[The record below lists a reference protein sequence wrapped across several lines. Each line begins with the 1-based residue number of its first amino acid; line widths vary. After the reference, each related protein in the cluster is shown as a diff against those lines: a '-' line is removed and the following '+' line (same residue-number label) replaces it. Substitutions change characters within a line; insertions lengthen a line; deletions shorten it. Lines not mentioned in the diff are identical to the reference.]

1 LRRLFLTILFLIFS
15 AVLPIAAHPQST
27 PNNTPS
33 TCDSLRASKAKVY
46 GFHPAQL
53 NESQIDAKG
62 KELDAFWKQVQA
74 AGPEGAACLKVMLA
88 AETTDHNFQ
97 FDAGQVLYQMDP
109 TPDSLKIIRDAIAQ
123 ADFQETDPAS
133 YLSLALALSQQGV
146 DIQPLAAR
154 LLRYPNATIHIS
166 EHALDLDADT
176 AALFL
181 YGSMPPAQAT
191 SALIAEL
198 QAPELFV
205 RSAAAHLLAEQ
216 LNEDAFRTLSRWDGV
231 DKIEEEYRRN
241 DVHAVLKYQPPDPAD
256 LAQPKFTREQ
266 VLKVISALPHTRKE
280 FDDAM
285 STRGAAFD
293 KKLHDA
299 NLTQDQLTKA
309 VADSEPIYGIANHT
323 AFFNSAIATLQPEDF
338 NTLQDARRKA
348 LFDVSDECLE
358 EYLAF
363 TQLMIHLINKL
374 DLYKGYRA
382 HQAFSEHTAQGSRVL
397 SSS

>member
-1 LRRLFLTILFLIFS
+1 MLLVA
-15 AVLPIAAHPQST
+15 AVPIAAHPQSS
-27 PNNTPS
+27 PNENPS
-33 TCDSLRASKAKVY
+33 TCESLRASKVKVY

-53 NESQIDAKG
+53 NESQIEAKG

-74 AGPEGAACLKVMLA
+74 AGPDGAACLRIMLA

-97 FDAGQVLYQMDP
+97 FDAGEVLYQMGP
-109 TPDSLKIIRDAIAQ
+109 SPESLTIIRDAIAQ
-123 ADFQETDPAS
+123 ADFQETDPAN
-133 YLSLALALSQQGV
+133 YLSLALALSYAGV

-154 LLRYPNATIHIS
+154 LLRYPNAFIHIS

-181 YGSMPPAQAT
+181 YGSMPATQAT
-191 SALIAEL
+191 SALTAEL

-216 LNEDAFRTLSRWDGV
+216 LNEDAFRTLSRWDGI
-231 DKIEEEYRRN
+231 DKIEEDYRRS
-241 DVHAVLKYQPPDPAD
+241 DVHAILKYQAPDPTE

-266 VLKVISALPHTRKE
+266 VLKIIAALPRTRKE
-280 FDDAM
+280 FDNTM

-299 NLTQDQLTKA
+299 NLTPEQLTKA
-309 VADSEPIYGIANHT
+309 IADSEPIYGIADHT
-323 AFFNSAIATLQPEDF
+323 AFLNSAVATLQPEDF
-338 NTLQDARRKA
+338 KILQDARRRSI
-348 LFDVSDECLE
+348 LNVSDESLE

-363 TQLMIHLINKL
+363 TQLMIRLINKL
-374 DLYKGYRA
+374 DLYKDFRA
-382 HQAFSEHTAQGSRVL
+382 P
-397 SSS
+397 

>member
-1 LRRLFLTILFLIFS
+1 MRRLLLSFSILFSS
-15 AVLPIAAHPQST
+15 AALPSPAHPQAA
-27 PNNTPS
+27 PEDKPS
-33 TCDSLRASKAKVY
+33 TCDSLRAAKAKVY

-53 NESQIDAKG
+53 DEAQIDAKG
-62 KELDAFWKQVQA
+62 KELDAFWKQLQS
-74 AGPEGAACLKVMLA
+74 AGPEGAACLKLMLA

-109 TPDSLKIIRDAIAQ
+109 SPDSLKVVRDAIAQ
-123 ADFQETDPAS
+123 ADFQETDPAN
-133 YLSLALALSQQGV
+133 YLSLALALSQAGV

-166 EHALDLDADT
+166 EPSLDLDADT

-181 YGSMPPAQAT
+181 YGSMPAAQAT
-191 SALIAEL
+191 SALISEL

-216 LNEDAFRTLSRWDGV
+216 LNEESFRTLSRWGGIG
-231 DKIEEEYRRN
+231 KIEEEYRRN
-241 DVHAVLKYQPPDPAD
+241 DIHTVIKYQPPDPAD

-266 VLKVISALPHTRKE
+266 VLKIIAALPHTRKE
-280 FDDAM
+280 FDDTM

-299 NLTQDQLTKA
+299 NLTQEQLTKA
-309 VADSEPIYGIANHT
+309 VADSEPIYGIADHT
-323 AFFNSAIATLQPEDF
+323 AFINSAVATLLPEDF
-338 NTLQDARRKA
+338 NTLQDTRHKS
-348 LFDVSDECLE
+348 LFNVSDESLE

-363 TQLMIHLINKL
+363 TQLMIRLINKL
-374 DLYKGYRA
+374 DLYKAYRI
-382 HQAFSEHTAQGSRVL
+382 H
-397 SSS
+397 

>member
-1 LRRLFLTILFLIFS
+1 MFLLAAPPL
-15 AVLPIAAHPQST
+15 AAHPQSA
-27 PNNTPS
+27 PSEKPS
-33 TCDSLRASKAKVY
+33 TCDSLRASKSKVY

-53 NESQIDAKG
+53 NESQIEAKG
-62 KELDAFWKQVQA
+62 KELDSFWKQVQA
-74 AGPEGAACLKVMLA
+74 AGPEGTACLKVMLA
-88 AETTDHNFQ
+88 VETTDHNFQ

-109 TPDSLKIIRDAIAQ
+109 SPDSLKIVRDAIAQ
-123 ADFQETDPAS
+123 ADFKETDPAN
-133 YLSLALALSQQGV
+133 YLSLALALSQAGV

-181 YGSMPPAQAT
+181 YGSMPAAQAT
-191 SALIAEL
+191 SALTAEL

-241 DVHAVLKYQPPDPAD
+241 DIHTVLKYQPPDTAD

-266 VLKVISALPHTRKE
+266 VVKVIAALPHTRKE
-280 FDDAM
+280 FDAAM

-309 VADSEPIYGIANHT
+309 VADSEPVYGIANHT
-323 AFFNSAIATLQPEDF
+323 AFLNSAVATLQPEDYK
-338 NTLQDARRKA
+338 TLQDARRKA
-348 LFDVSDECLE
+348 IFDLSDESLE

-363 TQLMIHLINKL
+363 TQLMIRLINKL
-374 DLYKGYRA
+374 DLYKDYRA
-382 HQAFSEHTAQGSRVL
+382 H
-397 SSS
+397 

>member
-1 LRRLFLTILFLIFS
+1 MRRFFL
-15 AVLPIAAHPQST
+15 AVLLLLLSAALPVSVHPQS
-27 PNNTPS
+27 PPDEKPS
-33 TCDSLRASKAKVY
+33 TCDTLRASKSKVY

-62 KELDAFWKQVQA
+62 KELAAFWKQVQD

-97 FDAGQVLYQMDP
+97 FDAGEVLYQMDP
-109 TPDSLKIIRDAIAQ
+109 SPDSLKIVRDAIAQ
-123 ADFQETDPAS
+123 ADFQETDPAN
-133 YLSLALALSQQGV
+133 YLSLALALSQAGV

-154 LLRYPNATIHIS
+154 LLRYPNAAMHIS
-166 EHALDLDADT
+166 EQALDLDADT

-181 YGSMPPAQAT
+181 YGSMPSTQAT
-191 SALIAEL
+191 NALIAEL

-216 LNEDAFRTLSRWDGV
+216 LNQDAFRTLSRWDGV

-241 DVHAVLKYQPPDPAD
+241 DIQAVLKYQPPDPAE

-266 VLKVISALPHTRKE
+266 VLKIIAALPHTRKE

-285 STRGAAFD
+285 STRGATFD

-299 NLTQDQLTKA
+299 NLTPEQLTA
-309 VADSEPIYGIANHT
+309 AAAGSEPIYGIAGHT
-323 AFFNSAIATLQPEDF
+323 AFLNSAVATLLPEDF
-338 NTLQDARRKA
+338 KTLQDARRKA
-348 LFDVSDECLE
+348 LFNVSDESLE

-363 TQLMIHLINKL
+363 TQLMIRLINKL
-374 DLYKGYRA
+374 DLYKDYRA
-382 HQAFSEHTAQGSRVL
+382 H
-397 SSS
+397 

>member
-1 LRRLFLTILFLIFS
+1 LRRLFLTILLILS
-15 AVLPIAAHPQST
+15 TATLPIPSRAQSA
-27 PNNTPS
+27 PSDAPS
-33 TCDSLRASKAKVY
+33 TCDSLRAAKSKVY

-53 NESQIDAKG
+53 DEAQIDAKG
-62 KELDAFWKQVQA
+62 KELDAFWKQLQA
-74 AGPEGAACLKVMLA
+74 AGPEGAACLKLMLA

-109 TPDSLKIIRDAIAQ
+109 SPDSLEIVRDAIAQ
-123 ADFQETDPAS
+123 ADFQETDPAN
-133 YLSLALALSQQGV
+133 YLSLSLGLSQAGV

-166 EHALDLDADT
+166 EHSLDLEADT

-181 YGSMPPAQAT
+181 YGSMPAAQAT
-191 SALIAEL
+191 SALTAEL

-216 LNEDAFRTLSRWDGV
+216 LNEEAFRTLNRWDGV
-231 DKIEEEYRRN
+231 EKIEEEYRRN
-241 DVHAVLKYQPPDPAD
+241 DIHTVLKYQPTDPAD

-266 VLKVISALPHTRKE
+266 VLKIIAALPHTRKE

-299 NLTQDQLTKA
+299 NLTQEQLTKA
-309 VADSEPIYGIANHT
+309 VADSEPIYGIADHP
-323 AFFNSAIATLQPEDF
+323 AFLNSAVATLLPEDF
-338 NTLQDARRKA
+338 NALQDARRKS
-348 LFDVSDECLE
+348 LFDVSDESLE

-363 TQLMIHLINKL
+363 TQLMIRLMNKL
-374 DLYKGYRA
+374 DLYKAYRT
-382 HQAFSEHTAQGSRVL
+382 H
-397 SSS
+397 

>member
-1 LRRLFLTILFLIFS
+1 LQRLFLAILFLFLL
-15 AVLPIAAHPQST
+15 AAPPLAAHPQSA
-27 PNNTPS
+27 PSEKPS
-33 TCDSLRASKAKVY
+33 TCDSLRASKSKVY

-53 NESQIDAKG
+53 NESQIEAKG
-62 KELDAFWKQVQA
+62 KELDSFWKQVQA

-109 TPDSLKIIRDAIAQ
+109 SPDSLKIVRDAIAQ
-123 ADFQETDPAS
+123 ADFKETDPAN
-133 YLSLALALSQQGV
+133 YLSLALALSQAGV

-181 YGSMPPAQAT
+181 YGSMPAAQAT
-191 SALIAEL
+191 SALTAEL

-216 LNEDAFRTLSRWDGV
+216 LNEEAFRTLSRWDGV

-241 DVHAVLKYQPPDPAD
+241 DIHTVLKYQPPDTAD

-266 VLKVISALPHTRKE
+266 VVKVIAALPHTRKE
-280 FDDAM
+280 FDAAM
-285 STRGAAFD
+285 STRRAAFD

-299 NLTQDQLTKA
+299 NLTQEQLTKA
-309 VADSEPIYGIANHT
+309 VTDSEPVYGIANHT
-323 AFFNSAIATLQPEDF
+323 AFLNSAVATLQPEDF
-338 NTLQDARRKA
+338 KTLQDARRKA
-348 LFDVSDECLE
+348 IFDVSDESLE

-363 TQLMIHLINKL
+363 TQLMIRLINKL
-374 DLYKGYRA
+374 DLYKDYRA
-382 HQAFSEHTAQGSRVL
+382 H
-397 SSS
+397 

>member
-1 LRRLFLTILFLIFS
+1 LRRLFLTILLILCT
-15 AVLPIAAHPQST
+15 ATLPIPSRAQSA
-27 PNNTPS
+27 PSDAPS
-33 TCDSLRASKAKVY
+33 TCDSLRAAKSKVY

-53 NESQIDAKG
+53 DEAQIDAKG
-62 KELDAFWKQVQA
+62 KELDAFWKQLQA
-74 AGPEGAACLKVMLA
+74 AGPEGAACLKLMLA

-109 TPDSLKIIRDAIAQ
+109 SPDSLEIVRDAIAQ
-123 ADFQETDPAS
+123 ADFQETDPAN
-133 YLSLALALSQQGV
+133 YLSLSLGLSQAGV

-166 EHALDLDADT
+166 EHSLDLEADT

-181 YGSMPPAQAT
+181 YGSMPAAQAT
-191 SALIAEL
+191 SALTAEL

-216 LNEDAFRTLSRWDGV
+216 LNEEAFRTLNRWDGV
-231 DKIEEEYRRN
+231 EKIEEEYRRN
-241 DVHAVLKYQPPDPAD
+241 DIHTVLKYQPTDPAD

-266 VLKVISALPHTRKE
+266 VLKIIAALPHTRKE

-299 NLTQDQLTKA
+299 NLTQEQLTKA
-309 VADSEPIYGIANHT
+309 VADSEPIYGIADHP
-323 AFFNSAIATLQPEDF
+323 AFLNSAVATLLPEDF
-338 NTLQDARRKA
+338 NALQDARRKS
-348 LFDVSDECLE
+348 LFDVSDESLE

-363 TQLMIHLINKL
+363 TQLMIRLMNKL
-374 DLYKGYRA
+374 DLYKAYRT
-382 HQAFSEHTAQGSRVL
+382 H
-397 SSS
+397 

>member
-1 LRRLFLTILFLIFS
+1 LRRLFLAILLLHLS
-15 AVLPIAAHPQST
+15 AALPVAAQSQSSA
-27 PNNTPS
+27 NDKPS
-33 TCDSLRASKAKVY
+33 ICDSLRASKSKVY

-53 NESQIDAKG
+53 NETQIEAKG

-97 FDAGQVLYQMDP
+97 FDAGEVLYQMDP
-109 TPDSLKIIRDAIAQ
+109 SPDSLKIVRDAIAQ
-123 ADFQETDPAS
+123 ADFQETDPAN
-133 YLSLALALSQQGV
+133 YLSLALALSQADV

-181 YGSMPPAQAT
+181 YGSMPAAQAT
-191 SALIAEL
+191 NALIAEL

-231 DKIEEEYRRN
+231 DKVEEEYRRN
-241 DVHAVLKYQPPDPAD
+241 DIHTVLKYQPPDPAE

-266 VLKVISALPHTRKE
+266 ILKVIASLPHTRKE

-299 NLTQDQLTKA
+299 NLTPEQLSKA
-309 VADSEPIYGIANHT
+309 VAESEPIYGIADHT
-323 AFFNSAIATLQPEDF
+323 AFLNSAVATLQPEDF
-338 NTLQDARRKA
+338 KTLQDARRKA
-348 LFDVSDECLE
+348 IFDVSDENLE

-363 TQLMIHLINKL
+363 TQLMIRLINKL
-374 DLYKGYRA
+374 DVYKDYRT
-382 HQAFSEHTAQGSRVL
+382 H
-397 SSS
+397 

>member
-1 LRRLFLTILFLIFS
+1 LFLLAAPPL
-15 AVLPIAAHPQST
+15 AAHPQSA
-27 PNNTPS
+27 PSEKPS
-33 TCDSLRASKAKVY
+33 TCDSLRASKSKVY

-53 NESQIDAKG
+53 NESQIEAKG
-62 KELDAFWKQVQA
+62 KELDSFWKQVQA

-109 TPDSLKIIRDAIAQ
+109 SPDSLKIVRDAIAQ
-123 ADFQETDPAS
+123 ADFKETDPAN
-133 YLSLALALSQQGV
+133 YLSLALALSQAGV

-181 YGSMPPAQAT
+181 YGSMPAAQAT
-191 SALIAEL
+191 SALTAEL

-216 LNEDAFRTLSRWDGV
+216 LNEEAFRTLSRWDGV
-231 DKIEEEYRRN
+231 DKIEEEYRRS

-266 VLKVISALPHTRKE
+266 VVKVIAALPHTRKE
-280 FDDAM
+280 FDAAM
-285 STRGAAFD
+285 STRRAAFD

-299 NLTQDQLTKA
+299 NLTQEQLTKA
-309 VADSEPIYGIANHT
+309 VTDSEPVYGIANHT
-323 AFFNSAIATLQPEDF
+323 AFLNSAVATLQPEDF
-338 NTLQDARRKA
+338 KTLQDARRKVI
-348 LFDVSDECLE
+348 FDVSDESLE

-363 TQLMIHLINKL
+363 TQLMIRLINKL
-374 DLYKGYRA
+374 DLYKDYRA
-382 HQAFSEHTAQGSRVL
+382 H
-397 SSS
+397 

>member
-1 LRRLFLTILFLIFS
+1 MRRIFLATLFLLVS
-15 AVLPIAAHPQST
+15 AVLPVAASPQAV
-27 PNNTPS
+27 PNDKPS
-33 TCDSLRASKAKVY
+33 ACDLLRASKSKAY

-62 KELDAFWKQVQA
+62 KELEAFWKQVRA
-74 AGPEGAACLKVMLA
+74 AGPDGAACLKVMLT

-97 FDAGQVLYQMDP
+97 FDAGEILYQMDP
-109 TPDSLKIIRDAIAQ
+109 SLDSLKIVRDAIAQ
-123 ADFQETDPAS
+123 ADFQETDPAN
-133 YLSLALALSQQGV
+133 YLSLALALSQAGV

-191 SALIAEL
+191 NALIAEL
-198 QAPELFV
+198 QAPELFM

-216 LNEDAFRTLSRWDGV
+216 LNEGSFRTLSRWDGV

-241 DVHAVLKYQPPDPAD
+241 DVQAVLKYQPPDPAD
-256 LAQPKFTREQ
+256 FVQPEFTREQ
-266 VLKVISALPHTRKE
+266 VLKIIASLPHTRKE
-280 FDDAM
+280 FDEVM
-285 STRGAAFD
+285 NTRGAAFD

-299 NLTQDQLTKA
+299 NLTPEQLTKA
-309 VADSEPIYGIANHT
+309 VADSEPIYGIAGHT
-323 AFFNSAIATLQPEDF
+323 AFLNSAVATLLPGDF
-338 NTLQDARRKA
+338 KTLQDARRKA
-348 LFDVSDECLE
+348 LFDVSDESLE

-363 TQLMIHLINKL
+363 TQLMIRLINKL
-374 DLYKGYRA
+374 DLYKDYRA
-382 HQAFSEHTAQGSRVL
+382 H
-397 SSS
+397 

>member
-1 LRRLFLTILFLIFS
+1 LRRLSLAILFFLLS
-15 AVLPIAAHPQST
+15 AALPVAAQPQSSA
-27 PNNTPS
+27 NDKPS
-33 TCDSLRASKAKVY
+33 ICDSLRASKSKVY

-53 NESQIDAKG
+53 NESQIEAKG

-97 FDAGQVLYQMDP
+97 FDAGEVLYQMDP
-109 TPDSLKIIRDAIAQ
+109 SPDSLKIVRDAIAQ
-123 ADFQETDPAS
+123 ADFQETDPAN
-133 YLSLALALSQQGV
+133 YLSLALALSQAGV

-181 YGSMPPAQAT
+181 YGSMPAAQAT
-191 SALIAEL
+191 NALIAEL

-216 LNEDAFRTLSRWDGV
+216 LNEDAFRTLSRWGGV
-231 DKIEEEYRRN
+231 DKVEEEYRRN
-241 DVHAVLKYQPPDPAD
+241 DIHTVLKYQPPDAAE

-266 VLKVISALPHTRKE
+266 ILKVIASLPHTRKE
-280 FDDAM
+280 FDEAM

-299 NLTQDQLTKA
+299 NLTPEQLAKA
-309 VADSEPIYGIANHT
+309 VADSEPIYGIAGHT
-323 AFFNSAIATLQPEDF
+323 AFLNSAVATLQPEDLKI
-338 NTLQDARRKA
+338 LQDARRKA
-348 LFDVSDECLE
+348 IFNVSDESLE

-363 TQLMIHLINKL
+363 TQLMIRLINKL
-374 DLYKGYRA
+374 DLYKDYRT
-382 HQAFSEHTAQGSRVL
+382 H
-397 SSS
+397 

>member
-1 LRRLFLTILFLIFS
+1 MRRLLLSIPILLFS
-15 AVLPIAAHPQST
+15 AASPFAAHPQSAPT
-27 PNNTPS
+27 DTPS
-33 TCDSLRASKAKVY
+33 TCDSLRAAKSKVY

-53 NESQIDAKG
+53 DEAQIDAKG
-62 KELDAFWKQVQA
+62 KELDAFWKQLQA
-74 AGPEGAACLKVMLA
+74 AGPEGAACLKLMLA

-109 TPDSLKIIRDAIAQ
+109 SPDSLKIIRDAIAQ
-123 ADFQETDPAS
+123 ADFQETDPAN
-133 YLSLALALSQQGV
+133 YLSLALALSQAGV

-166 EHALDLDADT
+166 EHSLDLDADT

-181 YGSMPPAQAT
+181 YGSMPAAQAT
-191 SALIAEL
+191 SALTAEL

-216 LNEDAFRTLSRWDGV
+216 LNEDAFRTLSRWDSV
-231 DKIEEEYRRN
+231 EKIEEEYRRN
-241 DVHAVLKYQPPDPAD
+241 DIHTVLKYQPPDPAD

-266 VLKVISALPHTRKE
+266 VLKIIGNLPHTRKE

-299 NLTQDQLTKA
+299 NLTQEQMTKA
-309 VADSEPIYGIANHT
+309 VAESEPIYGIADHT
-323 AFFNSAIATLQPEDF
+323 AFLNSAVATLLPEDF
-338 NTLQDARRKA
+338 NTLQDARRKS
-348 LFDVSDECLE
+348 LFDVSDESLE

-363 TQLMIHLINKL
+363 TRLMIRLMNKL
-374 DLYKGYRA
+374 DLYKAYRT
-382 HQAFSEHTAQGSRVL
+382 H
-397 SSS
+397 

>member
-1 LRRLFLTILFLIFS
+1 MLS
-15 AVLPIAAHPQST
+15 WAALPITASPQAPPS
-27 PNNTPS
+27 NNAS
-33 TCDSLRASKAKVY
+33 TCDALRASKSKVY

-53 NESQIDAKG
+53 NESQIEAKG

-74 AGPEGAACLKVMLA
+74 AGPDGSACLKVMLA

-97 FDAGQVLYQMDP
+97 FDAGQVLYEMDP
-109 TPDSLKIIRDAIAQ
+109 SPDSLKIVRDAIAQ
-123 ADFQETDPAS
+123 ADFQETDAAN
-133 YLSLALALSQQGV
+133 YLSLALALSQSGV

-154 LLRYPNATIHIS
+154 LLRYPNAVIHIS
-166 EHALDLDADT
+166 DHALDLDADT

-181 YGSMPPAQAT
+181 YGSMPAAEAT
-191 SALIAEL
+191 NALIAEL

-241 DVHAVLKYQPPDPAD
+241 DVHAVLHYQPPDPAD

-266 VLKVISALPHTRKE
+266 VLKVIAALPHTREE
-280 FDDAM
+280 FDSTM

-299 NLTQDQLTKA
+299 NLTQEQLTKA
-309 VADSEPIYGIANHT
+309 VAESEPIYGIANHT
-323 AFFNSAIATLQPEDF
+323 AFLNSAVATLLPEDYK
-338 NTLQDARRKA
+338 TLQDARRKA
-348 LFDVSDECLE
+348 IFDVSDESLE

-363 TQLMIHLINKL
+363 TQLMIRLINKL
-374 DLYKGYRA
+374 DLYKDFRT
-382 HQAFSEHTAQGSRVL
+382 H
-397 SSS
+397 

>member
-1 LRRLFLTILFLIFS
+1 FLTILLILS
-15 AVLPIAAHPQST
+15 TATLPIPSRAQSA
-27 PNNTPS
+27 PSDAPS
-33 TCDSLRASKAKVY
+33 TCDSLRAAKSKVY

-53 NESQIDAKG
+53 DEAQIDAKG
-62 KELDAFWKQVQA
+62 KELDAFWKQLQA
-74 AGPEGAACLKVMLA
+74 AGPEGAACLKLMLA

-109 TPDSLKIIRDAIAQ
+109 SPDSLEIVRDAIAQ
-123 ADFQETDPAS
+123 ADFQETDPAN
-133 YLSLALALSQQGV
+133 YLSLSLGLSQAGV

-166 EHALDLDADT
+166 EHSLDLEADT

-181 YGSMPPAQAT
+181 YGSMPAAQAT
-191 SALIAEL
+191 SALTAEL

-216 LNEDAFRTLSRWDGV
+216 LNEEAFRTLNRWDGV
-231 DKIEEEYRRN
+231 EKIEEEYRRN
-241 DVHAVLKYQPPDPAD
+241 DIHTVLKYQPTDPAD

-266 VLKVISALPHTRKE
+266 VLKIIAALPHTRKE

-299 NLTQDQLTKA
+299 NLTQEQLTKA
-309 VADSEPIYGIANHT
+309 VADSEPIYGIADHP
-323 AFFNSAIATLQPEDF
+323 AFLNSAVATLLPEDF
-338 NTLQDARRKA
+338 NALQDARRKS
-348 LFDVSDECLE
+348 LFDVSDESLE

-363 TQLMIHLINKL
+363 TQLMIRLMNKL
-374 DLYKGYRA
+374 DLYKAYRT
-382 HQAFSEHTAQGSRVL
+382 H
-397 SSS
+397 

>member
-1 LRRLFLTILFLIFS
+1 MRRFFLASLFLLFS
-15 AVLPIAAHPQST
+15 AALPIAAYPQSS
-27 PNNTPS
+27 PDGKPS
-33 TCDSLRASKAKVY
+33 SCDILRASKAKVY

-53 NESQIDAKG
+53 NETQIDAKG

-74 AGPEGAACLKVMLA
+74 AGPDGAACLKLMLA

-109 TPDSLKIIRDAIAQ
+109 SPESLKIIRDAVAQ
-123 ADFQETDPAS
+123 ADFQETDPAN
-133 YLSLALALSQQGV
+133 YLSLALALSQAGV

-191 SALIAEL
+191 SALTAEL

-216 LNEDAFRTLSRWDGV
+216 LTEDAFRTLSRWDGV

-266 VLKVISALPHTRKE
+266 ILKIIAALPHTRKE

-285 STRGAAFD
+285 STRGAAFN

-299 NLTQDQLTKA
+299 NLTPEQLAKA
-309 VADSEPIYGIANHT
+309 VADSEPIHGIAGHT
-323 AFFNSAIATLQPEDF
+323 AFLNSAVATLLPEDF
-338 NTLQDARRKA
+338 KTLQDARRKA
-348 LFDVSDECLE
+348 LFNVSDESLE

-363 TQLMIHLINKL
+363 TQLMIRLINKL
-374 DLYKGYRA
+374 DLYKDYRA
-382 HQAFSEHTAQGSRVL
+382 H
-397 SSS
+397 

>member
-1 LRRLFLTILFLIFS
+1 M
-15 AVLPIAAHPQST
+15 AVSPAAAHLQSASSEK
-27 PNNTPS
+27 PS
-33 TCDSLRASKAKVY
+33 TCDSLRTSKSKVY

-53 NESQIDAKG
+53 DETQLEAKA

-74 AGPEGAACLKVMLA
+74 AGSEGAACLKIMLA

-97 FDAGQVLYQMDP
+97 FDAGEVLFQMDSS
-109 TPDSLKIIRDAIAQ
+109 PDSLKIVRDAIAQ
-123 ADFQETDPAS
+123 VDFQETDPANF
-133 YLSLALALSQQGV
+133 LSLAMALSQGGA

-154 LLRYPNATIHIS
+154 FLRYPNATIHIS
-166 EHALDLDADT
+166 DQALDIDADT

-191 SALIAEL
+191 RVLIAEL

-241 DVHAVLKYQPPDPAD
+241 DIHTVLKYQPPDTAD

-266 VLKVISALPHTRKE
+266 VLKIIAALPHTPEE
-280 FDDAM
+280 FDDAT

-299 NLTQDQLTKA
+299 DLTQEQITKA

-323 AFFNSAIATLQPEDF
+323 AFLNSAVATLQPEDF
-338 NTLQDARRKA
+338 KTLQDARRKA
-348 LFDVSDECLE
+348 LFNVSEESLD

-363 TQLMIHLINKL
+363 TQLMIRLINKL
-374 DLYKGYRA
+374 DLYRDYRT
-382 HQAFSEHTAQGSRVL
+382 H
-397 SSS
+397 

>member
-1 LRRLFLTILFLIFS
+1 LRRFFPTILLCLFS
-15 AVLPIAAHPQST
+15 AALPIAAHPQSS
-27 PNNTPS
+27 PNENPS
-33 TCDSLRASKAKVY
+33 TCDSLRAFKSKVY

-53 NESQIDAKG
+53 NESQIEAKG
-62 KELDAFWKQVQA
+62 KELDTFWKQVQA
-74 AGPEGAACLKVMLA
+74 AGPEGATCLKVMLA

-97 FDAGQVLYQMDP
+97 FDAGEVLYQMDP
-109 TPDSLKIIRDAIAQ
+109 SPDSLRIVRDAIAQ
-123 ADFQETDPAS
+123 ADFQETDPAN
-133 YLSLALALSQQGV
+133 YLSLALALSQAGV
-146 DIQPLAAR
+146 EIQPLAAR

-166 EHALDLDADT
+166 EHAVDLDADT
-176 AALFL
+176 AALYL
-181 YGSMPPAQAT
+181 YGSMPAAQAA
-191 SALIAEL
+191 SALTAEL

-241 DVHAVLKYQPPDPAD
+241 DIHTVLKYQPPDPAD

-266 VLKVISALPHTRKE
+266 VLKVIAALPHTRKE

-323 AFFNSAIATLQPEDF
+323 AFLNSAVATLLPEDF
-338 NTLQDARRKA
+338 KTLQDARRKA
-348 LFDVSDECLE
+348 VFNVSDESLE

-363 TQLMIHLINKL
+363 TQLMIRLINKL
-374 DLYKGYRA
+374 DLYKDYRA
-382 HQAFSEHTAQGSRVL
+382 H
-397 SSS
+397 